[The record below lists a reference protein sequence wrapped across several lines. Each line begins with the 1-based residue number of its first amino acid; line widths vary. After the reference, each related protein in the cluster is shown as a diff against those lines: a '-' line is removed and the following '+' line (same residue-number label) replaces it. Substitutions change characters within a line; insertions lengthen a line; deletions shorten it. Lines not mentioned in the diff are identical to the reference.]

1 MKGINTMIKKAKLI
15 VSDAKTDFQEDLDDT
30 LNDIQSQGYDI
41 EDIKFSTDTDYFN
54 AVIIYSETESSE

>member
-41 EDIKFSTDTDYFN
+41 EDIKFSTDTEYFN